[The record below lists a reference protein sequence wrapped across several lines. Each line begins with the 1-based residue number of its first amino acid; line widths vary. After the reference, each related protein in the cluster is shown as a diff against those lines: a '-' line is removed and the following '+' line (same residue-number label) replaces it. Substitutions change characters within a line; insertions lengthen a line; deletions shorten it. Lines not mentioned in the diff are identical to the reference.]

1 MIRYIFILSTIL
13 SQNIFGQT
21 ITIKDSLSDKPIAN
35 ANIKSNDLGL
45 TSNSY
50 GQADLSVFKDG
61 EAITISHITYQSKV
75 INKTNVINN
84 IIYLNRMTNIL
95 PDIILTENNKI
106 PLSKKYPVFTV
117 KPKGLQLIETSSAE
131 LVASTSSVIVQ
142 ESQAGGGSPNY
153 RGMEA
158 NRLLIVVDGIMLNNT
173 IYRSGHVQS
182 SSTINPFFVKSI
194 NLQSGPSSVA
204 YGSGAM
210 GGALIFNTLD
220 PLDTNQLIVRQIFES
235 SSRAVSTNILGR
247 YYRKK
252 ISQISGVSIKSADN
266 LRMGSNRLHGYDSWG
281 NETGVVDGNEQ
292 LFTNYYR
299 GDFIHKIKYQHNKH
313 NQFLSNTQYSISSDI
328 DRFDKMNDLTEVGLK
343 YSKWYYGPQMRFM
356 QKLAYLGGYK
366 SLLFNSYKLSL
377 AFQNVK
383 ESRHKQKKDDL
394 YLSNRIENVKVYD
407 ANLNFNKSIGSSSL
421 VYGGGL
427 RLQEVFSTASLT
439 NSNESLFNT
448 TRYPDGG
455 SNVKDLFLYSQM
467 NIPLNSLIDLFFGA
481 RWNNAEL
488 NARFNE
494 NIVSLE
500 NLRNKNNSF
509 VKSMVLS
516 YQPKTFIS
524 VNLGYYNG
532 FRNPNIDDIGKVFSK
547 DGNNV
552 VLPNKNLEPEYSNNF
567 EVSVNYRSTEVNA
580 SLQLYRTEIENAIV
594 REFGTI
600 NGSDSIIYDGEMMRV
615 QLNKNIASAKINGLS
630 ASSNINLSPNIS
642 LYSNINYI
650 VGSDNN
656 SDPLAHIP
664 PLNGKVS
671 LEYKNKNYSVDFYA
685 VYNEWKHVEN
695 YDLAGVDN
703 LEEATNDGTPA
714 WYTLNIGYT
723 QNITQNMVVM
733 MKIKNLTDIHYKTF
747 GSGVS
752 ASGRN
757 FIVALN
763 TSF

>member
-1 MIRYIFILSTIL
+1 MIRYLFILSIII
-13 SQNIFGQT
+13 SQNVFGQI

-50 GQADLSVFKDG
+50 GQADFSIFKNSDV
-61 EAITISHITYQSKV
+61 ITISHISYKSKV
-75 INKTNVINN
+75 IIKKNIINN
-84 IIYLNRMTNIL
+84 IIYLNSITNIL
-95 PDIILTENNKI
+95 PDIVLTENNKT
-106 PLSKKYPVFTV
+106 PLSKKYPVFTI
-117 KPKGLQLIETSSAE
+117 KPKRLRLIETSSAE
-131 LVASTSSVIVQ
+131 LVASTSSVVVQ

-173 IYRSGHVQS
+173 IYRSGHIQS
-182 SSTINPFFVKSI
+182 SSSINPFFIKSI
-194 NLQSGPSSVA
+194 DLLSGPSSVA

-210 GGALIFNTLD
+210 GGALIFNTLE

-235 SSRAVSTNILGR
+235 SSKAVTTNILGR

-252 ISQISGVSIKSADN
+252 ISQITGISIKSADN
-266 LRMGSNRLHGYDSWG
+266 LRMGRNRLHGYDNWG
-281 NETGVVDGNEQ
+281 NEIGVVDGNEQ
-292 LFTNYYR
+292 LFTNYYK
-299 GDFIHKIKYQHNKH
+299 GDFIHKIKYLHNKH

-343 YSKWYYGPQMRFM
+343 YSKWYYGPQIRFM
-356 QKLAYLGGYK
+356 QKLVYLGGYK
-366 SLLFNSYKLSL
+366 SILFNSYKVSL
-377 AFQNVK
+377 AFQNIR
-383 ESRHKQKKDDL
+383 ESRHKQKKNDL

-439 NSNESLFNT
+439 NHNESLFNT
-448 TRYPDGG
+448 TRYPSGG
-455 SNVKDLFLYSQM
+455 SNVKDLFLYSQI
-467 NIPLNSLIDLFFGA
+467 NIPVNNLIDLFFGA

-494 NIVSLE
+494 SVIVLE
-500 NLRNKNNSF
+500 NLKNKNNSF

-516 YQPKTFIS
+516 YQPKAFIS

-532 FRNPNIDDIGKVFSK
+532 FRNPNVDDIGKIFSK

-567 EVSVNYRSTEVNA
+567 ELSVNYRSAEVSA
-580 SLQLYRTEIENAIV
+580 SLQLYRTEVENAIV
-594 REFGTI
+594 RGFGTI
-600 NGSDSIIYDGEMMRV
+600 NGYDSILYDGEMMRV
-615 QLNKNIASAKINGLS
+615 QLNKNIASAKINGIS
-630 ASSNINLSPNIS
+630 ANSNINLSPNIS

-650 VGSDNN
+650 VGIDNN
-656 SDPLAHIP
+656 NDPLAHIP
-664 PLNGKVS
+664 PLNGRAS
-671 LEYKNKNYSVDFYA
+671 LEYKNKNYSVDFYV
-685 VYNEWKHVEN
+685 VYNEWKCAED

-703 LEEATNDGTPA
+703 LEEATNDGAPA
-714 WYTLNIGYT
+714 WYTLNIGYS

-747 GSGVS
+747 GSGIS